1 VERER
6 TAEAAT
12 GFNLKLQQLQERLQ
26 QEQRTHSTEL
36 LQQRQ
41 QHEQQKHGLQRLL
54 AEAEEQL
61 ERQRRELSAG
71 FLLQAQQLEAKHAA
85 VAADARAE
93 AATAAALA
101 EARGAEAAAAH
112 EQLEQQLKRA
122 EVRAGLTGNC
132 DGVKPGSRRISG
144 FKAAYVQ
151 TPGLSCR
158 LQVFAIQVCL
168 YVLCWACRL
177 HSCKRARLKLLS
189 KLHGP
194 RLT

>member
-1 VERER
+1 MFTRPLLSYGTPFMSAGAYLTDAQLDR
-6 TAEAAT
+6 QRAADAAA

-26 QEQRTHSTEL
+26 QEQRTRSTEL

-101 EARGAEAAAAH
+101 DARGAEAAAAH
-112 EQLEQQLKRA
+112 QQLAQQLKRA
-122 EVRAGLTGNC
+122 EVSHGLLR
-132 DGVKPGSRRISG
+132 DD
-144 FKAAYVQ
+144 
-151 TPGLSCR
+151 
-158 LQVFAIQVCL
+158 AI
-168 YVLCWACRL
+168 
-177 HSCKRARLKLLS
+177 
-189 KLHGP
+189 
-194 RLT
+194 